1 MAIVSVS
8 VVPVGTGSTSVSSYV
23 AGCQKV
29 LESKTNIKYQL
40 TPMATILEGEYKE
53 IMDVISELHSLPF
66 ERGAGRVL
74 TTIIIDDRKDKDIT
88 MGGKLKSVIDK
99 L

>member
-1 MAIVSVS
+1 MAIVSIS
-8 VVPVGTGSTSVSSYV
+8 VVPVGTGNTSVSSYV

-29 LESKTNIKYQL
+29 LKSSKKIKYRL
-40 TPMATILEGEYKE
+40 TPMATILEGELKE
-53 IMDVISELHSLPF
+53 IMDVIPKLHNVPF

-74 TTIIIDDRKDKDIT
+74 TTIIIDDRRDKDIT
-88 MGGKLKSVIDK
+88 MDGKLKSVADK